1 MRKVR
6 YLLLA
11 AFVAACCGGA
21 VSGCGKED
29 ADSDSAGKKRVSV
42 LMKVGTRSVD
52 AADGTPTDA
61 EAALHTLRVY
71 AFVGDERVGY
81 YYSDGGLEASAAFL
95 MDMTLKSTSGQKV
108 DFYVVANEA
117 AMVTLGVS
125 GGLSETTTPAQL
137 RQFRF
142 TQLDLSKGLPMYCMT
157 TETIDVA
164 TDDPNN
170 PPAEPGHEDH
180 TLLAQKLEFELRRP
194 VAKLGVFAAK
204 RPDEAAELRI
214 TGLTMLEQGTRM
226 HNYLMPQ
233 DRAVLEQV
241 QSMSAPL
248 ELDPVTAAVGE
259 LTVPATAT
267 EEEAR
272 RNPAN
277 YTPVLDTPFYP
288 FENPWG
294 NGGSWDIPGDEQGNV
309 LKIDYEFGG
318 ESRTGLIFLPAME
331 RNRYY
336 TVCCLISNTGKFT
349 VEYMVADW
357 EEGDSWDD
365 LIFDYPSYTNPLSAE
380 LTASTVPAEA
390 PTIFYNPDYDP
401 SDDDTFVE
409 GALEAQGSCSFFF
422 QLSAPS
428 GQVWTAT
435 LLDVSAADY
444 SVTVYDAAGRKTDI
458 PEASDE
464 FYRIV
469 VRALNDDPA
478 YVGRIIRLGIAYT
491 PTWEGMGTGSFL
503 LINGSDGDIKW
514 PCHSD
519 GRQVPELIE
528 IKQVAN

>member
-71 AFVGDERVGY
+71 AFIGDERVGY

-170 PPAEPGHEDH
+170 PPAEPGHEGH

-204 RPDEAAELRI
+204 RPGEAAELRI

-349 VEYMVADW
+349 V
-357 EEGDSWDD
+357 
-365 LIFDYPSYTNPLSAE
+365 
-380 LTASTVPAEA
+380 
-390 PTIFYNPDYDP
+390 
-401 SDDDTFVE
+401 
-409 GALEAQGSCSFFF
+409 
-422 QLSAPS
+422 
-428 GQVWTAT
+428 
-435 LLDVSAADY
+435 
-444 SVTVYDAAGRKTDI
+444 
-458 PEASDE
+458 
-464 FYRIV
+464 
-469 VRALNDDPA
+469 
-478 YVGRIIRLGIAYT
+478 
-491 PTWEGMGTGSFL
+491 
-503 LINGSDGDIKW
+503 
-514 PCHSD
+514 
-519 GRQVPELIE
+519 
-528 IKQVAN
+528 

>member
-204 RPDEAAELRI
+204 RPGEAAELRI

-380 LTASTVPAEA
+380 PTASTVPAEA

-428 GQVWTAT
+428 GQGWPAARR
-435 LLDVSAADY
+435 DVSAADY
-444 SVTVYDAAGRKTDI
+444 
-458 PEASDE
+458 
-464 FYRIV
+464 
-469 VRALNDDPA
+469 PA

>member
-71 AFVGDERVGY
+71 AFIGDERVGY

-108 DFYVVANEA
+108 DFYVEANEA

-204 RPDEAAELRI
+204 RPGEAAELRI

-294 NGGSWDIPGDEQGNV
+294 NGGSWD
-309 LKIDYEFGG
+309 
-318 ESRTGLIFLPAME
+318 LPA
-331 RNRYY
+331 
-336 TVCCLISNTGKFT
+336 
-349 VEYMVADW
+349 
-357 EEGDSWDD
+357 GDGAQPLLYGVLPDQQHGQIHRGVHGGRLGGGRFVGRPDLRLPLLHQSAFGRTDRLDGARRGPDD
-365 LIFDYPSYTNPLSAE
+365 LL
-380 LTASTVPAEA
+380 
-390 PTIFYNPDYDP
+390 
-401 SDDDTFVE
+401 
-409 GALEAQGSCSFFF
+409 
-422 QLSAPS
+422 
-428 GQVWTAT
+428 
-435 LLDVSAADY
+435 
-444 SVTVYDAAGRKTDI
+444 
-458 PEASDE
+458 
-464 FYRIV
+464 
-469 VRALNDDPA
+469 
-478 YVGRIIRLGIAYT
+478 
-491 PTWEGMGTGSFL
+491 
-503 LINGSDGDIKW
+503 
-514 PCHSD
+514 
-519 GRQVPELIE
+519 
-528 IKQVAN
+528 